1 VATQRPW
8 ANILIP
14 LRFCGA
20 SSSVT
25 SRTLAA
31 APLAMPHSLMR
42 ILAALG
48 LLFAA
53 PSPSLLAQS
62 SRRAPVASSA
72 RESTTAE
79 KELAQLARALREGGP
94 AAYARLSEFAS
105 RHPKDELGV
114 RAALALG
121 YYDFTKD
128 LHAQAQRWLDRAL
141 ARAPRQW
148 LLREYALFWR
158 AQAREAV
165 GNHAGALADLDSLRR
180 EFPASV
186 LTDQVVEIEALAELA
201 LGQADRAVAALEGY
215 DKVGSK
221 PSLLLLRAQAHQ
233 QAGQTASAADD
244 YLGLYYGFP
253 LSDEAK
259 AAGAKIPELGAS
271 LGEQFPGVPTEQQL
285 GRAAALFDA
294 HRWHEARSAYE
305 DLLPKISGIERQR
318 AQLRIAES
326 DVQLGGSPSALASL
340 AVSEPEPDA
349 ERLYALS
356 QAFRTLKQ
364 EGEMLSVVEQLAAH
378 YPQSRWTEEGLFGA
392 GNYFWVNLERGK
404 AAQFYQRVWQQFPA
418 GKNAQAAHWRLA
430 WVAYLERHAQT
441 ASLLEQHVRT
451 FPSASLTPD
460 ALYWLGRTAERAGE
474 DAHARSFYLKARERF
489 PQTYFGARAAERLRT
504 LGEAPVNVADFLALI
519 PAPPPLPQ
527 FDAPIPPR
535 VEGNWARAQALRTI
549 AFDASAE
556 LELRSA
562 YASAAAPR
570 LLWAAAEAALDARHY
585 SVSIT
590 LARQVIPQLEARRIE
605 ELPLE
610 VWRTLCPL
618 PYEASLKRAAARQK
632 VDPMLVAGIIR
643 QESAF
648 QADAVSRAGAVGLMQ
663 VLPKTGHKVARQLH
677 VRYAR
682 ARLLDPEYNLQLG
695 TRYLADLL
703 STLGTPESALAAF
716 NAGEERVAA
725 WQAERNFEEPAE
737 FVESI
742 PFTETRDY
750 VQIVMRNA
758 QLYHQLYEERR

>member
-1 VATQRPW
+1 
-8 ANILIP
+8 
-14 LRFCGA
+14 
-20 SSSVT
+20 
-25 SRTLAA
+25 
-31 APLAMPHSLMR
+31 
-42 ILAALG
+42 
-48 LLFAA
+48 
-53 PSPSLLAQS
+53 
-62 SRRAPVASSA
+62 
-72 RESTTAE
+72 
-79 KELAQLARALREGGP
+79 
-94 AAYARLSEFAS
+94 
-105 RHPKDELGV
+105 
-114 RAALALG
+114 
-121 YYDFTKD
+121 
-128 LHAQAQRWLDRAL
+128 
-141 ARAPRQW
+141 
-148 LLREYALFWR
+148 
-158 AQAREAV
+158 V

-618 PYEASLKRAAARQK
+618 PYQASLKRAAARQK